1 MEMLLSS
8 LPASF
13 VIGLSFGASACMFA
27 CVPTLGVALLGGGD
41 GSISTLNMA
50 ARFNG
55 GRLFGYSLLGLVS
68 GSLGATVTQL
78 MADEHASVLF
88 GVLLV
93 FAGVMLWRRGSV
105 RSCGSH
111 GPNSHNKRNDSLF
124 RGSMFGMGLGMSLT
138 PCVPLAGVCAA
149 AAATGSPWLGW
160 LLGLAFGL
168 GAVIPAQLFL
178 GYGLGAAGQQ
188 LRAQLTI
195 HAAKLSRIASGVLLL
210 VGAGVMSGL
219 LKL

>member
-1 MEMLLSS
+1 VELLLSS

-41 GSISTLNMA
+41 GGLSTQKMA
-50 ARFNG
+50 VRFNG

-78 MADEHASVLF
+78 VADEHASLLF
-88 GVLLV
+88 GALLL
-93 FAGVMLWRRGSV
+93 FAGVMLWRRGSA
-105 RSCGSH
+105 RSCS
-111 GPNSHNKRNDSLF
+111 SHNKRNDALF

-168 GAVIPAQLFL
+168 GAIIPAQLFL

-188 LRAQLTI
+188 LRAQLTN
-195 HAAKLSRIASGVLLL
+195 HAARLSRIASGVLLL
-210 VGAGVMSGL
+210 VGAGVMGGL